1 MVHFC
6 EQKIKQRQQ
15 EAHING
21 QGAPDKH
28 NHKGEARKKWKQRQ
42 LTQRDSVQA
51 CRVGLRKAKAHL
63 EFNLM
68 SYMKCNQKGC
78 YKYISMEQENS
89 AEGGW
94 GPGAKGHGK
103 ACYTQ

>member
-1 MVHFC
+1 
-6 EQKIKQRQQ
+6 
-15 EAHING
+15 
-21 QGAPDKH
+21 
-28 NHKGEARKKWKQRQ
+28 
-42 LTQRDSVQA
+42 
-51 CRVGLRKAKAHL
+51 
-63 EFNLM
+63 M